1 MSRRIRLAPVFDE
14 RTGDPTLDAL
24 ARRDNRIL
32 RRMARSIRIRTSH
45 GRRRKKFLYAV
56 EGHRYMQVINAAAR
70 VAHERRYG
78 VDGPGRPMGRE
89 VVRPEVA
96 PVPSPRGLL
105 SR

>member
-14 RTGDPTLDAL
+14 RTGDPTLDAP
-24 ARRDNRIL
+24 ARRDNKTL
-32 RRMARSIRIRTSH
+32 RRMARNVRINTPH

-70 VAHERRYG
+70 VAHERRH
-78 VDGPGRPMGRE
+78 GPGTPKRPMGRE
-89 VVRPEVA
+89 VVRPEMA
-96 PVPSPRGLL
+96 PVPLSRRLL